1 MHIPEMYIL
10 VYSRNVCTTVEMC
23 ILEYTCTTIEQRCTT
38 IEMHILEYRRCT
50 TIEMFVLE
58 YIVHLYSRRTTTEM
72 YILEMCI
79 SNCSAK
85 GLFLGWLFMRI
96 SCQTCLTDC
105 LLPDLSD

>member
-23 ILEYTCTTIEQRCTT
+23 ILEYTCTTIEQ
-38 IEMHILEYRRCT
+38 RCT

-85 GLFLGWLFMRI
+85 GLFLGWLFTRI